1 MLTLVSKSVDFSK
14 LLYLSHPCG
23 FYIAHVVR
31 SPQQYK
37 FFSNCPCLV
46 SVREFE
52 LRVVLDYEL
61 YYCSQMKLLG
71 ILRQRHFPFL
81 RLIQSILCAACIA
94 LDLLVWR
101 LSIVSGKVIG
111 MGSGQAQVLACS
123 CIAGLLGLHL
133 RHV

>member
-52 LRVVLDYEL
+52 LRVVLEYEL
-61 YYCSQMKLLG
+61 CCYSRIQLLG
-71 ILRQRHFPFL
+71 TLRQRHFL
-81 RLIQSILCAACIA
+81 SLKLIRSILYAACIG

-101 LSIVSGKVIG
+101 PSIVSGKVIG

-123 CIAGLLGLHL
+123 CIAGLLGLPYHC
-133 RHV
+133 